1 MLEQLKEIKEKLNLL
16 IQEVERLENSIHGEE
31 VNIEKKDFQFIKR
44 VGRIA
49 ESDSHL
55 FQFLDGVFF
64 RLYGVSPTSILLKE
78 SLSLELKYEYLIFKA
93 LQENRLQRIVLL
105 KLKEPVTT
113 KNGSLITHKIEQE
126 IDTKLR
132 ENYRVK

>member
-1 MLEQLKEIKEKLNLL
+1 MLVQLKEIKEKLNLL
-16 IQEVERLENSIHGEE
+16 IQEVERYENALKGEE
-31 VNIEKKDFQFIKR
+31 VIIEKKDFQFIKR
-44 VGRIA
+44 AGRIA

-55 FQFLDGVFF
+55 FEFLDGVFF
-64 RLYGVSPTSILLKE
+64 RLYGVPPTFILLK
-78 SLSLELKYEYLIFKA
+78 SLSLELEYQYSIFKA

-113 KNGSLITHKIEQE
+113 KNGSIITHKIEQE

-132 ENYRVK
+132 ENYRIK